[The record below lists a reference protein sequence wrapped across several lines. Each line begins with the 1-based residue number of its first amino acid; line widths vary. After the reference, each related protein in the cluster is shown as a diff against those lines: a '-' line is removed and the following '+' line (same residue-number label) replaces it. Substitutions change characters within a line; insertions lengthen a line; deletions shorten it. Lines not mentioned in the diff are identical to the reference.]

1 MEYTF
6 RYGNSDFYGTITEKI
21 SESEEALIINAIRK
35 HFDKLEDTYD
45 LKTIRDRIFRNIA
58 KIEPITEDDIIW
70 IYFPDKLVEKVMYG
84 K

>member
-6 RYGNSDFYGTITEKI
+6 RYGNSDLYGTITEEI
-21 SESEEALIINAIRK
+21 SESEETMIISAIRK
-35 HFDKLEDTYD
+35 HFDKLEDIYD
-45 LKTIRDRIFRNIA
+45 LKQIRDRIFNKIA
-58 KIEPITEDDIIW
+58 EIETITEDDILW